1 VRQAEYLFQTL
12 LIAPFVV
19 SYEIK
24 TMKTILTL
32 FCVFFLTY
40 STSAQT
46 SEITYEDV
54 KLTDIGSISIPS
66 IMELQSG
73 VYKRLSDNFSK
84 ELGSDVSGVIIYQQ
98 AGLNDIFKTL
108 KKPGTYA
115 RLMIKEESGKAGE
128 YRRLDSKLAVTPSEL
143 KLLNTQ
149 SKNELKNQFQSSGID
164 MKLIRWDGLSVDK
177 ISGFD
182 VLKTAYLRQL
192 NDNPAVYVELYY
204 IENYD
209 RQYTLTISYREE
221 DSSIWKDALN
231 KTKNSFKITNIRKP
245 ATKRKR

>member
-1 VRQAEYLFQTL
+1 
-12 LIAPFVV
+12 
-19 SYEIK
+19 
-24 TMKTILTL
+24 MKTILTL

-40 STSAQT
+40 SASAQT

-54 KLTDIGSISIPS
+54 KLTGIGSISIPS

-73 VYKRLSDNFSK
+73 VYKEFSDNSSK
-84 ELGSDVSGVIIYQQ
+84 ELGFDVSGVIIYQQ
-98 AGLNDIFKTL
+98 AGLNDLFKTL
-108 KKPGTYA
+108 KKSSTYA
-115 RLMIKEESGKAGE
+115 RLMIQETLGKAGE
-128 YRRLDSKLAVTPSEL
+128 YRRLDSKLIVTPSEL

-149 SKNELKNQFQSSGID
+149 SKNELINQFQSSGTGL
-164 MKLIRWDGLSVDK
+164 KLIRWDRVSVDK

-209 RQYTLTISYREE
+209 RQYLLTISYREE
-221 DSSIWKDALN
+221 DSSMWKDALN

-245 ATKRKR
+245 TTKKKR